1 MPVALVN
8 DARINCLRME
18 CSGSSE
24 SEELILIHGLAASMA
39 FWSMHAQ
46 EFSDQFNIT
55 LYDLRGHGRSSVT
68 EHGYSAQDMS
78 VDLEIL
84 LDTLE
89 IDKAHIL
96 AHSFGGVVAL
106 DFACRYPERVT
117 SLVLADTHISE
128 GRKNVKKTP
137 WKHGK
142 AIDYVLKKHGIDIDV
157 NNPFFGFFMLKEI
170 ARLKTR
176 DAEIPGELKAVL
188 GQAFERYDKRSAANW
203 LKLINNSDIE
213 QEIQVHDGLE
223 AGKLSRLNLPV
234 MGMYGEYSQAISTLE
249 YLAAIL
255 PEACFCVFKNAGHF
269 FPLSCRAE
277 MIEECK
283 KFWERVLDNSKFSVS
298 PEISLVDAIN
308 SPPIEVA
315 C

>member
-8 DARINCLRME
+8 GAKINYLRME
-18 CSGSSE
+18 CRESSG

-39 FWSMHAQ
+39 FWSMHAH
-46 EFSDQFNIT
+46 EFSDQFDMI

-78 VDLEIL
+78 ADLEML

-89 IDKAHIL
+89 IEKAHIL

-106 DFACRYPERVT
+106 DFACRYPARVS

-128 GRKNVKKTP
+128 GRKNVKKIP

-142 AIDYVLKKHGIDIDV
+142 DIDDVLKKYDIDIDV

-170 ARLKTR
+170 ARLKTK
-176 DAEIPGELKAVL
+176 DAEIPDELKAVL
-188 GQAFERYDKRSAANW
+188 GPAFERYDKRSAVNW
-203 LKLINNSDIE
+203 LKLINASDIE
-213 QEIQVHDGLE
+213 QEIQRHDGLE
-223 AGKLSRLNLPV
+223 AGKLSMLNFPV

-255 PEACFCVFKNAGHF
+255 PEACFSVFKNAGHF

-283 KFWERVLDNSKFSVS
+283 KFWKGVLDSSKFSVS
-298 PEISLVDAIN
+298 PEISFVDTIN
-308 SPPIEVA
+308 SAAIEVA